1 MEKQI
6 IGRGLLAGALAGV
19 LAFIF
24 ARIFVEPV
32 IDRAIGYEDGVG
44 AAHEAM
50 EHGGHEHGAEVFT
63 RGMQAN
69 IGMGF
74 GVLAFSVAMG
84 ALFAVVFAVTYG
96 RVGNVSA
103 RLLSL
108 YVAGGMLLSL
118 YIVPALK
125 YPANPPAVSLD
136 ETIRQRTLLYLLMV
150 VVSAALFVGAVY
162 LGRQL
167 AARIGAWNATLAAA
181 GSYIVAIAVVMLIL
195 PTIDETPGPLRD
207 NAGTIIYE
215 GFPADDLY
223 QFRLFSLGTQ
233 VVMWATI
240 GLVFAALAS
249 RLLDEKRRETYP
261 GVSEVVRLTLVS
273 HAMTD
278 AMAAGRFPT
287 DEPLNAV
294 GHRQVDASIELGVTE
309 RAYCGPEKRTR
320 QTAELLGLHASID
333 NRLADLDCGRWRGD
347 VVGGVQSRRSGDLAD
362 RPDAGAARWRVGRR
376 ADRPGARVDG
386 FTDHPSHPAGRR
398 HAPVGDPCR
407 DPGGAQR
414 APEVVLAHRH
424 CAGKPH
430 GDALPRARV
439 DAALQP
445 VISRSAPG
453 RTPGATIDSSQP
465 AAVVTAKAAASSTGS

>member
-50 EHGGHEHGAEVFT
+50 HGGHEHGAEVFT
-63 RGMQAN
+63 RGVQAN

-103 RLLSL
+103 RLLSV

-118 YIVPALK
+118 YVIPVLK

-150 VVSAALFVGAVY
+150 VVSAALFIGAVY

-167 AARIGAWNATLAAA
+167 TSRMGPWNAMLAAA
-181 GSYIVAIAVVMLIL
+181 GTYIVAVAVVMLIL

-249 RLLDEKRRETYP
+249 RFLDEKRR
-261 GVSEVVRLTLVS
+261 
-273 HAMTD
+273 
-278 AMAAGRFPT
+278 
-287 DEPLNAV
+287 
-294 GHRQVDASIELGVTE
+294 
-309 RAYCGPEKRTR
+309 
-320 QTAELLGLHASID
+320 
-333 NRLADLDCGRWRGD
+333 D
-347 VVGGVQSRRSGDLAD
+347 VV
-362 RPDAGAARWRVGRR
+362 
-376 ADRPGARVDG
+376 
-386 FTDHPSHPAGRR
+386 PA
-398 HAPVGDPCR
+398 
-407 DPGGAQR
+407 
-414 APEVVLAHRH
+414 
-424 CAGKPH
+424 
-430 GDALPRARV
+430 
-439 DAALQP
+439 
-445 VISRSAPG
+445 
-453 RTPGATIDSSQP
+453 
-465 AAVVTAKAAASSTGS
+465 